1 MSAFVNAVENRPDLG
16 AIIGTVLV
24 FVVFTFV
31 DFHGWWNTY
40 TLKSIAQFT
49 AILGIVALGQA
60 LVILCRE
67 IDLSVGSVYGLAAV
81 AFIIFEDS
89 LGITGSFIA
98 SLAIAAAI
106 GWVNA
111 QLVLRARLVSMIV
124 TLSGLFFYRGVI
136 YVWTGGTADSLSSE
150 GREHW
155 LTLTFGGNLFGFEN
169 TVLWLL
175 VLVIAGQLALTRA
188 RFGNHLL
195 AVGGDEPS
203 AHSRGVDVRKVKTV
217 AFVTCSTLAGLA
229 GIVTICD
236 QPQTHVTLGTLMELE
251 AIAAA
256 VVGGCLLT
264 GGRGSLVGAVMG
276 AFIITSVRFELIGL
290 GAPSSW
296 FITFVGL
303 LLIVAVV
310 ANQWISDKLAG
321 MSQGLS
327 K

>member
-1 MSAFVNAVENRPDLG
+1 MSTRVWIRRPSRKLD
-16 AIIGTVLV
+16 
-24 FVVFTFV
+24 
-31 DFHGWWNTY
+31 
-40 TLKSIAQFT
+40 
-49 AILGIVALGQA
+49 
-60 LVILCRE
+60 
-67 IDLSVGSVYGLAAV
+67 GSSHSPALAAV

-169 TVLWLL
+169 AVLWLL

-188 RFGNHLL
+188 RFGNQLL

-203 AHSRGVDVRKVKTV
+203 VHSRGVDVRKVKTV
-217 AFVTCSTLAGLA
+217 AFVACSTLAGLA

-236 QPQTHVTLGTLMELE
+236 QPQTHVTLGALMELE

-256 VVGGCLLT
+256 VVGGCLLI
-264 GGRGSLVGAVMG
+264 GGRGSLIGAALG

-310 ANQWISDKLAG
+310 ANQWISDRLAIELG
-321 MSQGLS
+321 TKPSSRPSACARTCRSRATSTSAASRRRRSPGFRFS
-327 K
+327 ISRRCAKTAAR